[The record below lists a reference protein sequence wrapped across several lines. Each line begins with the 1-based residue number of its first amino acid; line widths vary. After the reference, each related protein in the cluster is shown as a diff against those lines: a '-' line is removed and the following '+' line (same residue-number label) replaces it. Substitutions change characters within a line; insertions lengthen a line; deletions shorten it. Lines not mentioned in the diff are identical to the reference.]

1 MATKELYE
9 VEKNHPIPFCSGMK
23 LSVFG
28 PFGVVDF
35 FAFVFVSLLLIGLSA
50 ILPPLPIGGS
60 LKGLIGRVYI
70 SFPILILFFFFIAKD
85 GETKQPL
92 YKTLILRY
100 KYRIPKTYKREG

>member
-9 VEKNHPIPFCSGMK
+9 VEKNHPIPFRSGMK
-23 LSVFG
+23 LSIFG
-28 PFGVVDF
+28 PFGVIDF
-35 FAFVFVSLLLIGLSA
+35 FAFVFVSLLLVAISA
-50 ILPPLPIGGS
+50 ILPPLPIGGA
-60 LKGLIGRVYI
+60 LKSLIGRVYI